1 MPRSKMSHA
10 VALAIGLSAV
20 SLQVSAQSHVS
31 SNSTSPINVG
41 TGNSVI
47 VDPNVTVTVNRM
59 STTDGFGFPNY
70 QGHGASITGT
80 GAFSMAAGSQLNFD
94 SASMGAG
101 NHAVNMASG
110 TFNAAGAAI
119 TAAGS
124 SSDAVHMAGGASSAS
139 LTNTNSSAQGTS
151 AHALNLMGGSAGA
164 GNTATVSGGFLNS
177 AQSDAILMQ
186 GDNAI
191 VILNGTTVSGTNAV
205 HMSGGAG
212 VVNQLTASSSTLTGS
227 SGSALLMDGVAGKAT
242 LNNSVASN
250 TASGVAAVSVIGAG
264 NQINIQNGFLTSIGA
279 NSAALNISGGAAN
292 LVGSAVNTSG
302 VNAAGVTA
310 SAGATVG
317 MTGVNLR
324 TAGAGAHAV
333 RITAG
338 APSTVVIDGSTLA
351 TQDAHADII
360 RGDGGAA
367 DVTIKH
373 GSNVNTSGNLLNLQS
388 SGGVA
393 SVVKLVA
400 DGVNVKGNLISDS
413 ASTGRV
419 FLQNGTT
426 LTGMVDP
433 MSMTIDGTSAWN
445 VTADSDLTSLTL
457 NGGTVNFLAP
467 GGNAFKTI
475 VTGSLD
481 GTAGLLSMNTR
492 LGGSASPTDLL
503 HVSGNAGGAHFVRIA
518 NAGGRGART
527 RGDGIRVVQIDGA
540 SPADNFKL
548 IGGPLE
554 AGAYEYF
561 LNQGGRNRP
570 ADWYLRS
577 TFRAA
582 VPGYMMTPGLNQDYG
597 YAVIGSL
604 QERIGDFG
612 NPARAEKKTQ
622 EENGVWGRIQGSQF
636 NQDAHDNLST
646 SAHTTFMQFG
656 KDWTLASN
664 PDGSSTHAGAT
675 VALGETNARFYDDL
689 RTVLKAPN
697 GNNTGD
703 VKTRA
708 YSAGGYWTGYR
719 ADGGYLDLNGQLTW
733 YQNNY
738 KDIYG
743 RMAANKALGM
753 ALSAEAGQPFAV
765 GGSSLRVEPQ
775 VQLTYQYL
783 NSKSFSD
790 YMSAIS
796 VKGNHG
802 ARGRVGV
809 RLFREM
815 ADDDTPRAAAPYL
828 TLDLLRNFLNPA
840 TVTVGDEA
848 LQANS
853 NKTWGEIGTGI
864 TGRVSKQGQLSAA
877 LKYRHQLSGQGNEG
891 VAGQVAYRYNW

>member
-10 VALAIGLSAV
+10 IALAIGLSAV

-31 SNSTSPINVG
+31 SNQNSPINSG
-41 TGNSVI
+41 TGTSVI

-59 STTDGFGFPNY
+59 SLTDGFGNPIY
-70 QGHGASITGT
+70 AGHGASVSGT
-80 GAFSMAAGSQLNFD
+80 GSIAMTTGSRLNFD
-94 SASMGAG
+94 SAGMVGA
-101 NHAVNMASG
+101 NHAVNVASG
-110 TFNAAGAAI
+110 SFTAVGSGI
-119 TAAGS
+119 TAQGAGS
-124 SSDAVHMAGGASSAS
+124 S
-139 LTNTNSSAQGTS
+139 
-151 AHALNLMGGSAGA
+151 ALNASGGS
-164 GNTATVSGGFLNS
+164 
-177 AQSDAILMQ
+177 
-186 GDNAI
+186 
-191 VILNGTTVSGTNAV
+191 
-205 HMSGGAG
+205 
-212 VVNQLTASSSTLTGS
+212 
-227 SGSALLMDGVAGKAT
+227 
-242 LNNSVASN
+242 
-250 TASGVAAVSVIGAG
+250 
-264 NQINIQNGFLTSIGA
+264 
-279 NSAALNISGGAAN
+279 AN
-292 LVGSAVNTSG
+292 LVGSTLNTTG
-302 VNAAGVTA
+302 ANAAGV
-310 SAGATVG
+310 SLSGGATVSL
-317 MTGVNLR
+317 TGVNLH
-324 TAGAGAHAV
+324 TSGTGAHAV
-333 RITAG
+333 LITGG
-338 APSTVVIDGSTLA
+338 APASTLVIDSSALSM
-351 TQDAHADII
+351 QDTNADII
-360 RGDGGAA
+360 RANGGAA
-367 DVTIKH
+367 DITIRN
-373 GSNVNTSGNLLNLQS
+373 GTNLNINGNLLNLQN
-388 SGGVA
+388 G

-400 DGVNVKGNLISDS
+400 DGVNIKGNLISDS

-433 MSMTIDGTSAWN
+433 MSMTVDSTSAWN

-467 GGNAFKTI
+467 SGNAFKTI

-481 GTAGLLSMNTR
+481 GTAGLLSMNTK

-503 HVSGNAGGAHFVRIA
+503 HVTGNAGGAHLVRII

-527 RGDGIRVVQIDGA
+527 QGDGIRVVQIDGT

-561 LNQGGRNRP
+561 LNQGGQNRP

-597 YAVIGSL
+597 YAIIGSL

-622 EENGVWGRIQGSQF
+622 DENGVWGRIQGSQF

-675 VALGETNARFYDDL
+675 VTLGETNARFYDDL

-708 YSAGGYWTGYR
+708 YSAGGYWTGYH

-743 RMAANKALGM
+743 RMAANKAVGM

-815 ADDDTPRAAAPYL
+815 ADGDMPLAAAPYL